1 MNACMQVLREVQRQS
16 YDSLAE
22 KWTDMD
28 PESLC
33 ASVNDMQRMQEKC
46 DEFAHEVMRLVPQE
60 ADREFL
66 IDMLDSVS
74 TEYVNLA
81 LKAITFLSR
90 LILRDLDEDVFS
102 VIFTVQWE
110 GTRDR
115 NDSVCAILT
124 ATLKDYFID
133 MSEWLPPFFFN
144 KFVRDILTYTV
155 LQYTMG
161 LRKVAVGSFQFNSE
175 LATARNLI
183 VDMELLHEFFN
194 SHVEALAKAGLG
206 TTNANNSMS
215 GRDSE
220 DAIELASRAL
230 VDELLP
236 LTNLARLISA
246 THISGAIDDA
256 KDLYIRWGREG
267 LRLVLCAVTA
277 NPTLDK
283 GEKQENSDMAQRAFD
298 KVLESGAISR
308 NSASVAAAVEF
319 LTISTA
325 SKADIMGAMVD
336 GLKDGFKRTGSTL
349 RKTNWNKVR
358 GLVASASNRDLLG
371 GSSHNK

>member
-1 MNACMQVLREVQRQS
+1 
-16 YDSLAE
+16 
-22 KWTDMD
+22 
-28 PESLC
+28 
-33 ASVNDMQRMQEKC
+33 MQRMQEKC

-81 LKAITFLSR
+81 LKAVTFLSR

-319 LTISTA
+319 LTISTG